1 MTPQNR
7 QKSNARKNKMLIIVT
22 LNGFRHFAIFRMVVL
37 TMERPMYDADYSFVS
52 FNARIYLIILYYN
65 ALT

>member
-1 MTPQNR
+1 
-7 QKSNARKNKMLIIVT
+7 MLIIVT